1 MKNLAVFLLTVV
13 IAVASFAQTNDPSG
27 GSNLS
32 PAERSI
38 AQANSMI
45 AKNPKNFEA
54 YNALALALSRRARE
68 TSDVKFYAQ
77 GEDALKKSLE
87 ISPGNFDGERI
98 LVWLLLGKHEF
109 AAAREEA
116 RKLNKNMP
124 DDVMVYGFLTDANIE
139 LGDYK
144 EAEESTQRMLD
155 LRPGNLP
162 GLTRAAYMREL
173 FGDVDGAVDLMNM
186 ALQSTP
192 PSQVEDAA
200 WILTQI
206 AHLDLTTGRA
216 SEAEKQLEHALV
228 LFPGYHYALGN
239 LAKVRIQQK
248 RYAEAVQLLEQRYQA
263 ASHAEN
269 LYDLAEA
276 MQLAGRGEDASE
288 AFVEFE
294 QKSLAETKRADNS
307 NRELIF
313 YYADYAH
320 EPAQAL
326 EVAKREFA
334 RRHDAYTLDA
344 YAWAL
349 YLNGRYPEAREQ
361 IEKALAV
368 GLRDARVLRHAG
380 EIALKAGD
388 QVSAERFLQQAAEL
402 NTPESEPAKAM
413 LARLLPKAGR

>member
-1 MKNLAVFLLTVV
+1 M
-13 IAVASFAQTNDPSG
+13 
-27 GSNLS
+27 
-32 PAERSI
+32 
-38 AQANSMI
+38 
-45 AKNPKNFEA
+45 
-54 YNALALALSRRARE
+54 
-68 TSDVKFYAQ
+68 
-77 GEDALKKSLE
+77 
-87 ISPGNFDGERI
+87 
-98 LVWLLLGKHEF
+98 
-109 AAAREEA
+109 EE
-116 RKLNKNMP
+116 
-124 DDVMVYGFLTDANIE
+124 
-139 LGDYK
+139 
-144 EAEESTQRMLD
+144 
-155 LRPGNLP
+155 
-162 GLTRAAYMREL
+162 
-173 FGDVDGAVDLMNM
+173 
-186 ALQSTP
+186 
-192 PSQVEDAA
+192 
-200 WILTQI
+200 
-206 AHLDLTTGRA
+206 
-216 SEAEKQLEHALV
+216 
-228 LFPGYHYALGN
+228 
-239 LAKVRIQQK
+239 
-248 RYAEAVQLLEQRYQA
+248 
-263 ASHAEN
+263 
-269 LYDLAEA
+269 
-276 MQLAGRGEDASE
+276 
-288 AFVEFE
+288 E